1 MSFSSLDWDI
11 LIYSFQKILSAFS
24 NFPLLKTFE
33 VWNCE
38 NMENTLKIKVFIKS
52 ILFCKYLR
60 NGSLDLYE
68 ILCGGQLLSCELRFQ
83 ILWRSVHKWAHTSC
97 KRARAFY
104 RGCARLWLV
113 HAHLSSDLNEIIN
126 LSSQDSNWP
135 QYKISWRPEL
145 PLRRYLQNN
154 IDFMNTL
161 IFNVFPIFSQFH
173 TSKVFQSGKLLNF
186 GN

>member
-1 MSFSSLDWDI
+1 M
-11 LIYSFQKILSAFS
+11 
-24 NFPLLKTFE
+24 
-33 VWNCE
+33 
-38 NMENTLKIKVFIKS
+38 KIKVFLKS

-135 QYKISWRPEL
+135 PHKISWKSKL
-145 PLRRYLQNN
+145 SLRRYLQINSGV
-154 IDFMNTL
+154 FYLL
-161 IFNVFPIFSQFH
+161 IFNIFLIFLLLC
-173 TSKVFQSGKLLNF
+173 TSKAFKYG
-186 GN
+186 